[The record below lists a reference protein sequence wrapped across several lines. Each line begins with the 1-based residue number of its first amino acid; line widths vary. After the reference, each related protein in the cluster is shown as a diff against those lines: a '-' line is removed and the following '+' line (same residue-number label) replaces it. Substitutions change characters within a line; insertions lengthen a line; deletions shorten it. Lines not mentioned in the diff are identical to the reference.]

1 MVYFFHRY
9 LFVFFLFTGTGVHA
23 QTVIAQQLEAAVN
36 ELNNASKYEEAIKLV
51 NDFIDDPKKDDY
63 NRYYAY
69 KYKAHTYKRLFNY
82 PEVYSNLD
90 LALQYGSATKHRDSV
105 MASIEAEKAFAL
117 FDEQLFDEA
126 RKKMDALKSK
136 GYAYLHDSDKAYII
150 MQEGYF
156 LMKEKDY
163 IQAENYYHQAEN
175 LLLKV
180 TPRNTPVVYG
190 KLIEL
195 FGITG
200 DSVKQHDY
208 FKKGVEAADEYGILK
223 YKLYLYEIMAHH
235 ARINERFTYAAL
247 LQDSINNIATIY
259 NAKLYN
265 GRLSLLEKEMDRQ
278 KADLEKGYNYKLIL
292 FLVILSIVL
301 LAFIFLLFKYNR
313 VSVEKNRLLQAEY
326 EKMNTELGRL
336 TQEMHK
342 KEGEPDKWEKYAL
355 SDRQKEILTLL
366 QAGKSNKEIAAELF
380 ISENTVKFHIKTL
393 YEKLNI
399 ARRTDIAKMHTK

>member
-1 MVYFFHRY
+1 MIYFLRRY
-9 LFVFFLFTGTGVHA
+9 LLFFILFCMGTAMYA
-23 QTVIAQQLEAAVN
+23 QTIIAQQLEAAVN
-36 ELNNASKYEEAIKLV
+36 ELSNASKYEEAIKLV
-51 NDFIDDPKKDDY
+51 NDFIDDPKNDDY

-90 LALQYGSATKHRDSV
+90 LAQEAGVKTKHRDSV
-105 MASIEAEKAFAL
+105 IASIEAEKAFTL
-117 FDEQLFDEA
+117 FEEQLFDEA

-136 GYAYLHDSDKAYII
+136 GYAYLHESDKAYII
-150 MQEGYF
+150 IQEGYF
-156 LMKEKDY
+156 LMKEKNYAAAEDY
-163 IQAENYYHQAEN
+163 YNQAEK

-190 KLIEL
+190 KFIDLY
-195 FGITG
+195 GATG
-200 DSVKQHDY
+200 DTVKQQAY
-208 FKKGVEAADEYGILK
+208 FHKGIEAADEYGILK

-235 ARINERFTYAAL
+235 ARVNERYTYAAL

-278 KADLEKGYNYKLIL
+278 KADLEKGYNYKLII
-292 FLVILSIVL
+292 FLAILTAVL

-326 EKMNTELGRL
+326 DKMNTELIRL

-342 KEGEPDKWEKYAL
+342 KDDTTDKWEKYAL
-355 SDRQKEILTLL
+355 SDRQKEILALL
-366 QAGKSNKEIAAELF
+366 QASKSNKEIAAELF

-399 ARRTDIAKMHTK
+399 ARRTDIAKMHN